1 MNGPQLCD
9 LNSSAASFFS
19 FTSQFFQGLWLQIR
33 YMTTIFPRMNFFVGR
48 GMCWEDGVIQA
59 AFL

>member
-1 MNGPQLCD
+1 M
-9 LNSSAASFFS
+9 SFILRLS
-19 FTSQFFQGLWLQIR
+19 LKGLWLQIR
-33 YMTTIFPRMNFFVGR
+33 YMTTIFPRMNFL